1 MERLTSRYE
10 RDMSVKKKSEDSK
23 VLTVKMNQ
31 EKQSLER
38 NMTVRRDKKKENLTK
53 KLLEHERYNKNSRQE
68 ICRNYVARR
77 LFMATL
83 IFISTWPNKHVKVFF
98 FQKIKHI
105 KPLAKGF
112 Y

>member
-53 KLLEHERYNKNSRQE
+53 KLLEHER
-68 ICRNYVARR
+68 
-77 LFMATL
+77 
-83 IFISTWPNKHVKVFF
+83 
-98 FQKIKHI
+98 
-105 KPLAKGF
+105 
-112 Y
+112 